1 MILNMVVYIYIYNIT
16 LLDANFDYPITP
28 PKSQENKAV
37 TNPLLR
43 PFFLYDTLPPFPEKF
58 TYDKEADSSLI
69 APENEKDKKEI
80 LFNQKNKLKRNF
92 GILRQNTSDT
102 TLIALSK
109 RPKIDRS
116 TNPFTLIPR
125 QNPFLE
131 KDDKDNNSN
140 SNSNNV

>member
-1 MILNMVVYIYIYNIT
+1 M
-16 LLDANFDYPITP
+16 LDANFDYPIAPT
-28 PKSQENKAV
+28 KVQENKV
-37 TNPLLR
+37 ISDPLLR

-58 TYDKEADSSLI
+58 TYDKEADGSLV

-80 LFNQKNKLKRNF
+80 LFNQKNKLKRSI
-92 GILRQNTSDT
+92 GILRQNSNDT

-116 TNPFTLIPR
+116 TNPFTIVPR

-131 KDDKDNNSN
+131 KDENENNNNS
-140 SNSNNV
+140 SNNNV